1 MVQRRDLAAEELPP
15 RPDPSTGLPRP
26 PRAPGFIGVDMP
38 AEDSPIREQDQ
49 ALAPSPPPG
58 QSPVLVWYR
67 ESRRGTVIGLVTFGL
82 ALVGLATLARGT
94 EWMTLWGA
102 WGIIAVSLIVVYLI
116 SRNECLSAGAEWV
129 ARGKKWVRVYE
140 LVKVTCHS
148 YPYYGA
154 GVCMRDSGGRK
165 LRYRFIDLS
174 SDRLLWD
181 LTYNGILHSVVAG
194 GAKTNGMLHRTLA
207 LPYLQP
213 GTGAEPERKPTTS
226 EDGPTPSRRPSS

>member
-1 MVQRRDLAAEELPP
+1 MVQRRYLAVEELPP

-26 PRAPGFIGVDMP
+26 PRAPGFIGVDVP
-38 AEDSPIREQDQ
+38 VNESVIREQDQ

-67 ESRRGTVIGLVTFGL
+67 ESSRGSVISTVVVVLLAATILTLSRGTAWIVN
-82 ALVGLATLARGT
+82 AKY
-94 EWMTLWGA
+94 WGVWA
-102 WGIIAVSLIVVYLI
+102 IFAVSLVVVYFI
-116 SRNECLSAGAEWV
+116 SRADRFSAGADWV
-129 ARGKKWVRVYE
+129 ARGRKWVRVYD

-181 LTYNGILHSVVAG
+181 LTYNGILHSVIAG
-194 GAKTNGMLHRTLA
+194 GAETNWMLRKSLA
-207 LPYLQP
+207 LPYPQSDVGNDL
-213 GTGAEPERKPTTS
+213 
-226 EDGPTPSRRPSS
+226 

>member
-1 MVQRRDLAAEELPP
+1 MVQRRYLAVEELPP

-26 PRAPGFIGVDMP
+26 PGAPGFIGVDVP
-38 AEDSPIREQDQ
+38 VNESVIREQDQ

-67 ESRRGTVIGLVTFGL
+67 ESSRGSVISTVVVVLLAATILTLSRGTAWIVN
-82 ALVGLATLARGT
+82 AKY
-94 EWMTLWGA
+94 WGVWA
-102 WGIIAVSLIVVYLI
+102 IFAVSLVVVYFI
-116 SRNECLSAGAEWV
+116 SRADRFSAGADWV
-129 ARGKKWVRVYE
+129 ARGRKWVRVYD

-181 LTYNGILHSVVAG
+181 LTYNGILHSVIAG
-194 GAKTNGMLHRTLA
+194 GAETNWMLRKSLA
-207 LPYLQP
+207 LPYPQP
-213 GTGAEPERKPTTS
+213 DEGS
-226 EDGPTPSRRPSS
+226 DS

>member
-1 MVQRRDLAAEELPP
+1 MMVQRRYLAVEELPP

-26 PRAPGFIGVDMP
+26 PRAPGFIGVDVP
-38 AEDSPIREQDQ
+38 VNESVIREQDQ

-67 ESRRGTVIGLVTFGL
+67 ESSRGSVISTVVVVLLAATILTLSRGTAWIVN
-82 ALVGLATLARGT
+82 AKY
-94 EWMTLWGA
+94 WGVWA
-102 WGIIAVSLIVVYLI
+102 IFAVSLVVVYFI
-116 SRNECLSAGAEWV
+116 SRADRFSAGADWV
-129 ARGKKWVRVYE
+129 ARGRKWVRVYD

-181 LTYNGILHSVVAG
+181 LTYNGILHSVIAG
-194 GAKTNGMLHRTLA
+194 GAETNWMLRKSLA
-207 LPYLQP
+207 LPYPQSDVGNDL
-213 GTGAEPERKPTTS
+213 
-226 EDGPTPSRRPSS
+226 

>member
-1 MVQRRDLAAEELPP
+1 MGQARYLCVEELPP
-15 RPDPSTGLPRP
+15 RPDPYTGLPRP
-26 PRAPGFIGVDMP
+26 PRAPGFIGVDVSVN
-38 AEDSPIREQDQ
+38 ESVVREKDQ

-67 ESRRGTVIGLVTFGL
+67 ESSRGSVISTVVVVLLAATILTLSRGTAWIVH
-82 ALVGLATLARGT
+82 AKY
-94 EWMTLWGA
+94 WGVWA
-102 WGIIAVSLIVVYLI
+102 IFAVSLVVVYFI
-116 SRNECLSAGAEWV
+116 SRADRFSAGADWV
-129 ARGKKWVRVYE
+129 ARGKKWVRVYD

-181 LTYNGILHSVVAG
+181 LTYNGILHSVIAG
-194 GAKTNGMLHRTLA
+194 GAETNWMLRKSLA
-207 LPYLQP
+207 LPYL
-213 GTGAEPERKPTTS
+213 EPDQGS
-226 EDGPTPSRRPSS
+226 NS

>member
-1 MVQRRDLAAEELPP
+1 MMVERRYLAAEELPP
-15 RPDPSTGLPRP
+15 RPDPSAGLPRP
-26 PRAPGFIGVDMP
+26 PRAPGFIGRDIS
-38 AEDSPIREQDQ
+38 AKDSVIREQDE
-49 ALAPSPPPG
+49 ALAPGSPPG

-67 ESRRGTVIGLVTFGL
+67 ESRRGTVIGVVTFGL

-102 WGIIAVSLIVVYLI
+102 WGIIAVSLIVVYFI
-116 SRNECLSAGAEWV
+116 SRNDRFSAGADWV

-140 LVKVTCHS
+140 LAKVTCHS

-174 SDRLLWD
+174 SDRMLWD
-181 LTYNGILHSVVAG
+181 LTYNGILHSVIAG
-194 GAKTNGMLHRTLA
+194 GAETNWMLRRTLA
-207 LPYLQP
+207 LPYP
-213 GTGAEPERKPTTS
+213 EPAPGAEQECSAPDE
-226 EDGPTPSRRPSS
+226 

>member
-1 MVQRRDLAAEELPP
+1 MMVQRRYLAVEELPP
-15 RPDPSTGLPRP
+15 RPDSSTGLPRP
-26 PRAPGFIGVDMP
+26 PRAPGFIGVDVP
-38 AEDSPIREQDQ
+38 VNESVIREQDQ

-67 ESRRGTVIGLVTFGL
+67 ESSRGSVISTVVVVLLAATIFTLSRGTAWIVN
-82 ALVGLATLARGT
+82 AKY
-94 EWMTLWGA
+94 WGVWA
-102 WGIIAVSLIVVYLI
+102 IFAVSLVVVYFI
-116 SRNECLSAGAEWV
+116 SRADRFSAGADWV
-129 ARGKKWVRVYE
+129 ARGRKWVRVYD

-181 LTYNGILHSVVAG
+181 LTYNGILHSVIAG
-194 GAKTNGMLHRTLA
+194 GAETNWMLRKSLA
-207 LPYLQP
+207 LPY
-213 GTGAEPERKPTTS
+213 PERDEGS
-226 EDGPTPSRRPSS
+226 DS

>member
-1 MVQRRDLAAEELPP
+1 MMVQRRYLAVEELPP

-26 PRAPGFIGVDMP
+26 PRAPGFIGVDVP
-38 AEDSPIREQDQ
+38 VNESVIREQDQ

-67 ESRRGTVIGLVTFGL
+67 ESSRGSVISTVVVVLLAATILTLSRGTAWIVN
-82 ALVGLATLARGT
+82 AKY
-94 EWMTLWGA
+94 WGVWA
-102 WGIIAVSLIVVYLI
+102 IFAVSLVVVYFI
-116 SRNECLSAGAEWV
+116 SRADRFSAGADWV
-129 ARGKKWVRVYE
+129 ARGRKWVRVYD

-181 LTYNGILHSVVAG
+181 LTYNGILHSVIAG
-194 GAKTNGMLHRTLA
+194 GAETNWMLRKSLA
-207 LPYLQP
+207 LPYP
-213 GTGAEPERKPTTS
+213 EPDEGS
-226 EDGPTPSRRPSS
+226 DS